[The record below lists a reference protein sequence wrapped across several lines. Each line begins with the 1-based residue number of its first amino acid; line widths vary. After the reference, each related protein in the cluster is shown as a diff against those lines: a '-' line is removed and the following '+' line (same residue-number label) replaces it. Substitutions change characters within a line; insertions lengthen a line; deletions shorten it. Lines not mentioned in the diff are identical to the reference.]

1 MQLHELK
8 RDNANKTKKRVG
20 RGGKRGKTSGRG
32 HKGQKARA
40 GGGGRPELRDII
52 KRLPKRRGHGKNRSR
67 TINPDRVKPEVVNL
81 GVINSHFGNDDT
93 VNPAVLLEKSLV
105 HKSKGRAPSVKVLSQ
120 GKFAKTCTF
129 EGCTFSDAAREKIK
143 KAGAK
148 IKE

>member
-8 RDNANKTKKRVG
+8 RVNANRTKKRVG

-52 KRLPKRRGHGKNRSR
+52 KRLPKRRGYGKNRAR
-67 TINPDRVKPEVVNL
+67 TINASLVKAEVVNL
-81 GVINSHFGNDDT
+81 GVINTHFGNDDT
-93 VNPAVLLEKSLV
+93 VTPAALLEKALV
-105 HKSKGRAPSVKVLSQ
+105 HKAKGRVPEVKVLGQ
-120 GKFAKTCTF
+120 GTFDKTCTF
-129 EGCTFSDAAREKIK
+129 EGCSFSDTAREKIK
-143 KAGAK
+143 KAGAT